1 MNRSILQTGLP
12 PGFHARHPARH
23 QHPKHALQ
31 DEQADLDVQR
41 HLSLRDPASR
51 WRIPQQLSSLTG
63 NLEYHVVNNLFQSCN
78 SKVGLVG
85 GACADV
91 MQTFHRASKYEK
103 KDKFIS
109 ILNEDGRNAK
119 ERTLVFVETKRQADF
134 LCLNLCEE
142 VRLIG
147 RLNNMSCIPYLCTA
161 YTCTGLHSLQ
171 NSRSPSSL
179 ISRGFQP
186 QVFMATGFRA
196 RESRSLLYSISVHKI
211 MLAC

>member
-1 MNRSILQTGLP
+1 M
-12 PGFHARHPARH
+12 
-23 QHPKHALQ
+23 
-31 DEQADLDVQR
+31 
-41 HLSLRDPASR
+41 
-51 WRIPQQLSSLTG
+51 
-63 NLEYHVVNNLFQSCN
+63 
-78 SKVGLVG
+78 
-85 GACADV
+85 

-147 RLNNMSCIPYLCTA
+147 RLNYMSCIPYLCMA
-161 YTCTGLHSLQ
+161 YTNTGLHSLL

-179 ISRGFQP
+179 ISRGSQP
-186 QVFMATGFRA
+186 PVFMATGFRA
-196 RESRSLLYSISVHKI
+196 RESRCLLFSISSE
-211 MLAC
+211 